1 MTNLLHIPLCINR
14 NIVECKVTL
23 LPGSTGCHDRSIN
36 RNIVECK
43 VSKPPFITSLTLVLI
58 ETLWNVKSATISS
71 IFASISGI
79 NRNIVECKVPGTGRL
94 CKTKHRINR
103 NIVECKVASS
113 SYSTPKILV
122 LIETLWNVKREGY
135 NAFSPGL
142 EGINRNIVECKGRN
156 HS

>member
-79 NRNIVECKVPGTGRL
+79 NRNIVECKDEFQFLRSIHTFG
-94 CKTKHRINR
+94 INR
-103 NIVECKVASS
+103 NIVECKV
-113 SYSTPKILV
+113 YTQNTMDMIEQV
-122 LIETLWNVKREGY
+122 LIETLWNVKTDLYNVLDVLYGY
-135 NAFSPGL
+135 
-142 EGINRNIVECKGRN
+142 
-156 HS
+156 